1 MCNQNRVDCEQLQD
15 LIEVCRENITECIDD
30 DNLIVLEK
38 IYEFCNATENLLVEV
53 KEKGE
58 EGKYT

>member
-15 LIEVCRENITECIDD
+15 LIEVCRDNITECIDD

-38 IYEFCNATENLLVEV
+38 IYEFCIYQ
-53 KEKGE
+53 K
-58 EGKYT
+58 